1 MQTQMLPT
9 ELWIMDTS
17 EKRLQGLRPV
27 TSLDIHDGLSSN
39 FHDDGLYSTLI
50 FGRVGTEDRDR
61 SFSYIDVKTTIM
73 HPKMYKD
80 VCALKGL
87 YKGILNGR
95 EMARWD
101 PELKDFVAEPGSTGK
116 TGYSFFMDHFK
127 DIVFKVNKSPA
138 RSQRIEFVNK
148 WRHMAMTQ
156 KVLVIPAG
164 LRDFEVDASGRSTKN
179 EINDLYYTILSI
191 SNTIPVTAD
200 MNSPALNIARNSL
213 TQVFL
218 EIYTMIELIISPKK
232 GFMLNKWGS
241 RRVTHGTRN
250 VLTVMDTSSAVLGEK
265 NAPSFSSTVLGL
277 FQTIKALTPLTI
289 YSLRTAYLGNIFSE
303 GESSIPLI
311 DKRSLRQEFINIH
324 PETRSIWT
332 TKEGLLHVI
341 NSYVTP
347 EARHRPIEI
356 EGRWLALIYKGP
368 DMTFKVFNDIRELPD
383 GFDKKL
389 VTPITLV
396 ELLYLSG
403 YKIWNDYYV
412 SVTRYPITGID
423 SNYPSS
429 IYCKTTTIGEVRTE
443 LDDRWRPMED
453 DKPALEFPRA
463 DIAAFVDAMA
473 PHGSRLLGLT
483 ADFDGDT
490 GSGTGLMTDEAL
502 AENKRFLATRTAWV
516 SANGS
521 LRASANYDTIEL
533 TVLNLTGRLDYANN
547 APIPAVF

>member
-9 ELWIMDTS
+9 ELWIMDAN
-17 EKRLQGLRPV
+17 EKRVQGLRPV

-50 FGRVGTEDRDR
+50 FGRVGTEDRDL

-95 EMARWD
+95 ETARWD
-101 PELKDFVAEPGSTGK
+101 KELCDFVAEPGSTGK
-116 TGYSFFMDHFK
+116 TGYSFFMDHFN

-148 WRHMAMTQ
+148 YRKLAMTRR
-156 KVLVIPAG
+156 VLVIPAG

-191 SNTIPVTAD
+191 ANTISVSDD
-200 MNSPALNIARNSL
+200 MNSPALNIARNAL
-213 TQVFL
+213 TLTFL
-218 EIYTMIELIISPKK
+218 EIYSMLEMIISGKK

-250 VLTVMDTSSAVLGEK
+250 VLTVMDTSSAVLGNK
-265 NAPSFSSTVLGL
+265 NAPAYSSTVMGL
-277 FQTIKALTPLTI
+277 FQTIKSLTPLTI
-289 YSLRTAYLGNIFSE
+289 FCLRSEYLGNIFSE
-303 GESSIPLI
+303 GESAVPLI
-311 DKRSLRQEFINIH
+311 DKRSLKQEFITIH

-341 NSYVTP
+341 NSYITP

-368 DMTFKVFNDIRELPD
+368 DMTFKVFNDIRELPA
-383 GFDKKL
+383 GFDKKY

-403 YKIWNDYYV
+403 YKRWNEYYV
-412 SVTRYPITGID
+412 STTRYPITGID
-423 SNYPSS
+423 SNYPAT

-443 LDDRWRPMED
+443 LDDRWMPVED
-453 DKPALEFPRA
+453 GSQALEFPRA
-463 DIAAFVDAMA
+463 DIHTFVDAMS
-473 PHGSRLLGLT
+473 PHSSRLVGLT
-483 ADFDGDT
+483 ADFDGDM
-490 GSGTGLMTDEAL
+490 GSGTSLMTDEAV
-502 AENKRFLATRTAWV
+502 AENKRFLATRSAWV

-533 TVLNLTGRLDYANN
+533 TVLNLTGRLDYAKH
-547 APIPAVF
+547 ASIPAVL